1 MPMNL
6 LSLRSRSERG
16 SEIREIAPQR
26 LVRMKPH
33 PLIIDIREER
43 EYLLGHIEGAVHISR
58 NLLEGKV
65 LQIAPELTTPIVIYC
80 AVGTTCT
87 SAAEALRRLGY
98 HNIFSLQGG
107 LQNWL
112 EAGGIVGCSPAPRKF
127 VFTFLWEKVSW
138 GEIPFER
145 AVPSVNVP

>member
-6 LSLRSRSERG
+6 LSLRSRTERG

-33 PLIIDIREER
+33 PLIVDIREER
-43 EYLLGHIEGAVHISR
+43 EYRLGHIEGAVHINR
-58 NLLEGKV
+58 NLLEGKI
-65 LQIAPELTTPIVIYC
+65 LQIAPELTTSIVIYC

-112 EAGGIVGCSPAPRKF
+112 EAGGLVECAGAQGNP
-127 VFTFLWEKVSW
+127 VSR
-138 GEIPFER
+138 F
-145 AVPSVNVP
+145 

>member
-6 LSLRSRSERG
+6 LSLRSRTEHG

-43 EYLLGHIEGAVHISR
+43 EYRLGHIEGAVHINR
-58 NLLEGKV
+58 NLLEGKI
-65 LQIAPELTTPIVIYC
+65 LQIAPELTTSIVIYC
-80 AVGTTCT
+80 AVGATCT
-87 SAAEALRRLGY
+87 SAAEALQRLGY

-112 EAGGIVGCSPAPRKF
+112 EAGGLVESAGAQRNS
-127 VFTFLWEKVSW
+127 VSR
-138 GEIPFER
+138 F
-145 AVPSVNVP
+145 

>member
-1 MPMNL
+1 MNL

-65 LQIAPELTTPIVIYC
+65 LQIAPELTIPIVIYC
-80 AVGTTCT
+80 AAGTTCT
-87 SAAEALRRLGY
+87 SAAEALLRLGY

-112 EAGGIVGCSPAPRKF
+112 EAGGLVEEGQNDRSQAIYCLVFARKP
-127 VFTFLWEKVSW
+127 KPSR
-138 GEIPFER
+138 R
-145 AVPSVNVP
+145 ARYDWVR

>member
-1 MPMNL
+1 
-6 LSLRSRSERG
+6 
-16 SEIREIAPQR
+16 
-26 LVRMKPH
+26 VRMKPH

-43 EYLLGHIEGAVHISR
+43 EYLLGHIEGAVHINR

-112 EAGGIVGCSPAPRKF
+112 EAGGLVECPNAPRNS
-127 VFTFLWEKVSW
+127 VSR
-138 GEIPFER
+138 F
-145 AVPSVNVP
+145 